1 MNTSGSSCGF
11 CGPEPIGCRIIDRC
25 CCFRMLFKTKN
36 PNIDSAEMYVLHCVK
51 PLKKS
56 E

>member
-1 MNTSGSSCGF
+1 MNTSGSSFG
-11 CGPEPIGCRIIDRC
+11 
-25 CCFRMLFKTKN
+25 MFKTEN
-36 PNIDSAEMYVLHCVK
+36 PHIDSMKMNVLHCVK